1 MLSVVA
7 AVIEWDGKILVCQR
21 RRRDT
26 FELMWEFPGGK
37 VKPGETLPQALQREL
52 LEELGARAD
61 IGAELFH
68 TQHRYAEMSEPI
80 ELTFFA
86 ASINPDAARNLA
98 FEKMEWRAPEM
109 LHELNFLPADREFI
123 RKLAGEKPAG

>member
-1 MLSVVA
+1 MLKVVA
-7 AVIEWDGKILVCQR
+7 AVIQSEGKILVCQR
-21 RRRDT
+21 QRGDT

-37 VKPGETLPQALQREL
+37 VNPGETLPQALQREL
-52 LEELGARAD
+52 FEELGARAE
-61 IGAELFH
+61 IGALLFH

-98 FEKMEWRAPEM
+98 FEQMEWRAPEM
-109 LHELNFLPADREFI
+109 LHELNFLPADRDFVA
-123 RKLAGEKPAG
+123 KLAGKKPAG

>member
-7 AVIEWDGKILVCQR
+7 AVIESEGKILVCQR
-21 RRRDT
+21 RRGDT

-37 VKPGETLPQALQREL
+37 VKPGETLTQALQREL
-52 LEELGARAD
+52 LEELGARAE

-68 TQHRYAEMSEPI
+68 TQHRYAEMTEPI
-80 ELTFFA
+80 DLTFFA
-86 ASINPDAARNLA
+86 ALINPDSARNLA
-98 FEKMEWRAPEM
+98 FEKMEWRAPKT

-123 RKLAGEKPAG
+123 AKLAGKKPAR

>member
-7 AVIEWDGKILVCQR
+7 AVIESEGKILVCQR
-21 RRRDT
+21 RRGDS
-26 FELMWEFPGGK
+26 FELVWEFPGGK
-37 VKPGETLPQALQREL
+37 VNPGETLPQALQREL
-52 LEELGARAD
+52 FEELGTRAE

-68 TQHRYAEMSEPI
+68 AQHRYAEMSEPI

-86 ASINPDAARNLA
+86 ASIDPDTARNLA
-98 FEKMEWRAPEM
+98 FEKMEWRAPEL

-123 RKLAGEKPAG
+123 AKLAGKKPAG